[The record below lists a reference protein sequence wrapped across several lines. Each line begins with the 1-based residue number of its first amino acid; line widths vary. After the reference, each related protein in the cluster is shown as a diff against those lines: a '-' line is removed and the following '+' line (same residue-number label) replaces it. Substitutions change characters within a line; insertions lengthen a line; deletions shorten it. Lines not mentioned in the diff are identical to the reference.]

1 MANGDANYVWTEAAL
16 VGVVEM
22 RNGGV
27 GKLHV
32 VDQRAYG
39 SQLCTTN
46 NELELGGIISGH
58 EIRSLWLLWKPPRKA
73 SPRASTVL
81 AVPPIIKTKAHA
93 SGPFRMGI
101 RRRLD
106 PHEYRTSRTR
116 SGRPR
121 CLDTRYRLN
130 D

>member
-46 NELELGGIISGH
+46 NELELGGIISGQ
-58 EIRSLWLLWKPPRKA
+58 ESVAPSLDRSC
-73 SPRASTVL
+73 
-81 AVPPIIKTKAHA
+81 
-93 SGPFRMGI
+93 
-101 RRRLD
+101 
-106 PHEYRTSRTR
+106 
-116 SGRPR
+116 RP
-121 CLDTRYRLN
+121 THN
-130 D
+130 